1 MCSGRAIRVNEDVQF
16 AKRTSSGVHLG
27 PLGRRGVVSNMY
39 ILDQKNLSVQERSD
53 KNLHLGRAGVENW

>member
-1 MCSGRAIRVNEDVQF
+1 MQF
-16 AKRTSSGVHLG
+16 AKRISSGVHLG

-53 KNLHLGRAGVENW
+53 KDLTWVEPVVRTGKKGIVEAQY